1 MTIIYIYRSLAV
13 YGGIEKIFVDKIN
26 YLAENFG
33 YDIYMVTYEQGSH
46 PIVYPLSPKVKHV
59 DLQVPFYKQYR
70 YNLLKRLY
78 INHIML
84 RRFIFRLKEL
94 VASTHAEIVVGTTC
108 EYTTLYALY
117 NLRHKVKTVIE
128 SHTSL
133 FGLKIRVSISR
144 NVLKKIIYQIEDL
157 KIKYFVKNASMLVC
171 ITRSDAEDWS
181 FVSNISVVMNMLS
194 IYPQTITEHTKKEYN
209 VISVGRL
216 VKQKGYDLL
225 LNIWS
230 LVHERYPEWILNI
243 YGDGDEKAN
252 LLKLRENLN
261 LKECVNFC
269 EPTLSIYDKYC
280 ENNFSVMSSRW
291 EGFGLVLVEAMS
303 CGLPCISFDCPH
315 GPADIIKDGEN
326 GFLIEKSNLKAFA
339 DNIIYLIEHE
349 DVRKRMGEKAR
360 ESVRRYLPENVMP
373 QWKSL
378 FESLINK

>member
-46 PIVYPLSPKVKHV
+46 PIVYPLSSKVKYI
-59 DLQVPFYKQYR
+59 DLQIPFYTQYR
-70 YNLLKRLY
+70 SNLLKRLY
-78 INHIML
+78 LNHIML

-108 EYTTLYALY
+108 EYTTLYALHK
-117 NLRHKVKTVIE
+117 LRHRVKTIVE

-133 FGLKIRVSISR
+133 FGLKIQVSMNSNIF
-144 NVLKKIIYQIEDL
+144 KKSIYYLEDL
-157 KIKYFVKNASMLVC
+157 KIKYFVRNASSLVC
-171 ITRSDAEDWS
+171 ITQSDADDWS
-181 FVSNISVVMNMLS
+181 FVPNIRVIMNMLS
-194 IYPQTITEHTKKEYN
+194 FYPTTIVEREKGEYN
-209 VISVGRL
+209 IISVGRL

-230 LVHERYPEWILNI
+230 LVHERYPEWVLNI

-261 LKECVNFC
+261 LSQCVNFC
-269 EPTLSIYDKYC
+269 EPTLDIYSKYV
-280 ENNFSVMSSRW
+280 ENTFCVMSSRA
-291 EGFGLVLVEAMS
+291 EGFGLVLIEAMS

-339 DNIIYLIEHE
+339 DKIVYLIEHE

-360 ESVRRYLPENVMP
+360 ESVKRYLPKNIMP

-378 FESLINK
+378 FESLINI